1 MARYLM
7 SMCLFQ
13 LPLLLFF
20 AIKTVAEL
28 PQYILNSLDIES
40 ITLSPE
46 MKLLSH
52 TPREVA
58 SKQDMNSAS
67 IVEVVVMVYLTL
79 LQDIAPPANIKMYK
93 YVDLRESTQPSK
105 SESE

>member
-1 MARYLM
+1 ML
-7 SMCLFQ
+7 MCLLQ

-20 AIKTVAEL
+20 AIKTIGEL
-28 PQYILNSLDIES
+28 SQYILNSLDIES

-52 TPREVA
+52 TPCEVA

-67 IVEVVVMVYLTL
+67 IVEVAVMVCLML
-79 LQDIAPPANIKMYK
+79 LQDIAPLANIKMYPD
-93 YVDLRESTQPSK
+93 VDLRESRQPTK